1 MAKRTTGRVITGVM
15 VTAGVAL
22 ASTSVAT
29 ADPLSDARGMI
40 GDLQKNPEKFG
51 QDAAKRLEALLGQ
64 SGAFSRTAGSEKGTT
79 AVDVNW
85 ADLRDLLGNGR
96 NLPAGFP
103 EVAQFEMPTELANTL
118 QRSAPQLMASMA
130 DQGSGSDGA
139 STKAAGEP
147 MDEIVKQIENMI
159 KEGDLDLADVIRDL
173 LNVLNPPEGED
184 GDVPAPTVPDDIDL
198 DVITDGLGPII
209 TKVAD
214 MVSKAVQ
221 GGDLTSAEF
230 QELMG
235 MISDLLTKAGVD
247 LGDGNDGEGEG
258 EDEPNYLDWTV
269 TLTDPET
276 EETKEMTVRELME
289 ALGVEVK
296 EPEDGGT
303 GGDETKEPNG
313 GVSGGDGKGDKDA
326 ETKPDENGDENT
338 SSGSGDNSDGGGGN
352 NSNSSGNGGGGA
364 TGDTDNTDNTD
375 NNGSGVG
382 GADNTGDGGQ
392 SDPGANEQASAEGG
406 IGGDGGANQPEAKNV
421 NAQAEDNVPPPT
433 FNDAAADSLPVTGAS
448 SATPW
453 VAGIAGLAV
462 LSGLALMF
470 GSRWRVSKGV

>member
-40 GDLQKNPEKFG
+40 SDLQK
-51 QDAAKRLEALLGQ
+51 
-64 SGAFSRTAGSEKGTT
+64 FSRTAGSEKGTT

-118 QRSAPQLMASMA
+118 RRSAPQLMASMA

-313 GVSGGDGKGDKDA
+313 SVSGGDGKGDKDA

-352 NSNSSGNGGGGA
+352 NLNSSGNGGGGA
-364 TGDTDNTDNTD
+364 TGDTDNTDN
-375 NNGSGVG
+375 NGSGAG